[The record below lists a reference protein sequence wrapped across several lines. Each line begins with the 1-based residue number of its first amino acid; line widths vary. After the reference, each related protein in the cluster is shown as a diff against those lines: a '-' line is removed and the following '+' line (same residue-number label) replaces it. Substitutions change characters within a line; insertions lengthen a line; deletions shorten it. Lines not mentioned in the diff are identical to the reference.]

1 VTVILGHRGG
11 RGDGWPPENTIDAFT
26 RAFDEGADGL
36 ELDAR
41 LCGSGEVVVLH
52 DASLERV
59 TGGAERRRVHQIP
72 RAQLPELAGG
82 ARIPTLDE
90 ALDASRDRIVNVEL
104 KADVP
109 SRMGLARAC
118 AAAVARARSVD
129 VVFSSFDPFIVLA
142 LRALA
147 PRVPRA
153 MLVGQRTPRL
163 ATTLPLAMRRAVV
176 AAHLDDALVTP
187 ARVQRLVRAGLR
199 VVAWTVN
206 DASRAQMMARW
217 GVSWIITDT
226 PLAIVRA
233 VRASAN

>member
-1 VTVILGHRGG
+1 MTVILGHRGG
-11 RGDGWPPENTIDAFT
+11 RGDGWPPENTIEAFA
-26 RAFDEGADGL
+26 RAFAEGAEGL

-41 LCGSGEVVVLH
+41 LGGSGEVVVLH

-59 TGGAERRRVHQIP
+59 TNGAERRRVHQVP
-72 RAQLPELAGG
+72 RAELPPLA
-82 ARIPTLDE
+82 ASTRIPTLDE
-90 ALDASRDRIVNVEL
+90 ALEASSASDRIVNVEL

-109 SRMGLARAC
+109 SRMALVRAC

-153 MLVGQRTPRL
+153 MLVGKRTPRL

-176 AAHLDDALVTP
+176 AAQLDDDLVTAP
-187 ARVQRLVRAGLR
+187 RVEKLVRAGLR
-199 VVAWTVN
+199 VVAWSR
-206 DASRAQMMARW
+206 SRAATARRDRHAR
-217 GVSWIITDT
+217 GPREDRV
-226 PLAIVRA
+226 P
-233 VRASAN
+233 